1 MGAASGRE
9 EADSMRINEQVLSGA
24 DPGHGVRGAEGQQ
37 TIRSVFGSQERAT
50 HTEAGSVG

>member
-1 MGAASGRE
+1 
-9 EADSMRINEQVLSGA
+9 MRINEQVLSGA